1 MSSAL
6 FDNISRIARHEANA
20 RATSGVG
27 KVTDIYPSDGAE
39 PDYAATVAMRDSGLV
54 LPRVP
59 VAAGVLGTAAIP
71 AVGELV
77 VVLFMDG
84 DYNAPVIVGR
94 LYHPDQNPP
103 RHGTGQIVLALPSG
117 ASDPDLS
124 LEVDGG
130 KPSVKFELPG
140 GEILIEIVEKKVLIQ
155 VGEVAIAVQGS
166 GGGRAEIAAGGSKIT
181 LKQDGDITIS
191 ASSSKLT
198 LEANEIEIAG
208 SSSVK
213 ISGAQVDI
221 N

>member
-1 MSSAL
+1 VSSAL
-6 FDNISRIARHEANA
+6 FDNVSRIARHEANA
-20 RATSGVG
+20 RATAGVG
-27 KVTDIYPSDGAE
+27 KVTEIYPSDGAA
-39 PDYAATVAMRDSGLV
+39 PDYAATVEMRDSGLV
-54 LPRVP
+54 LPKVP

-71 AVGELV
+71 AVGEMV

-94 LYHPDQNPP
+94 LYHPDQDPP
-103 RHGTGQIVLALPSG
+103 QHGVGQIVLALPSG
-117 ASDPDLS
+117 AGDPNLS

-140 GEILIEIVEKKVLIQ
+140 GEVLIEIVEKKVLIQ
-155 VGEVAIAVQGS
+155 VGEVAITVQGS

-181 LKQDGDITIS
+181 LKQDGEVTIS

>member
-1 MSSAL
+1 VSSAL
-6 FDNISRIARHEANA
+6 FDSISRIARHETNA
-20 RATSGVG
+20 RATAGVG
-27 KVTDIYPSDGAE
+27 KVTDIYPSDGAAA
-39 PDYAATVAMRDSGLV
+39 DYAATVEMRDSGLI

-59 VAAGVLGTAAIP
+59 VAAGVLGAVAIP

-77 VVLFMDG
+77 VVVFMDG

-103 RHGTGQIVLALPSG
+103 QHGAGQIVLALPSG
-117 ASDPDLS
+117 PDDPDLK

-140 GEILIEIVEKKVLIQ
+140 SEVLIEIVEKKILIQ
-155 VGEVAIAVQGS
+155 VGEVAVTVQGS

-181 LKQDGDITIS
+181 LKKDGDITIS
-191 ASSSKLT
+191 ASAGKLT

-208 SSSVK
+208 SSRVK
-213 ISGAQVDI
+213 ISGAQVEI